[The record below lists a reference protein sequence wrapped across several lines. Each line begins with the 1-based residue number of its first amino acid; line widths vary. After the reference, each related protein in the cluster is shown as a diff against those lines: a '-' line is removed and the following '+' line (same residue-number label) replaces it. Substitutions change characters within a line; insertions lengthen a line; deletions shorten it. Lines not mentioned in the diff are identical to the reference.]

1 MLGYRVTKLGRPCPY
16 ESHSL
21 SEQRDLKAVITM
33 SIVRAWSRA
42 SWGRDGLWQAGMGLS
57 HWERGVQQK
66 PSVGVYADEG
76 GSKWVAGR
84 GNHPHEG
91 SEARKG
97 EKLFR
102 ASNIFSVVCACVCTV
117 CICLGVYIHVC
128 AHGKYVRVSVCACTC
143 ECMHVCIC
151 RNTRTS
157 FSAPRLRWEVSPLC
171 SSEV

>member
-76 GSKWVAGR
+76 GKQVGCW
-84 GNHPHEG
+84 EG
-91 SEARKG
+91 E
-97 EKLFR
+97 
-102 ASNIFSVVCACVCTV
+102 
-117 CICLGVYIHVC
+117 
-128 AHGKYVRVSVCACTC
+128 
-143 ECMHVCIC
+143 
-151 RNTRTS
+151 
-157 FSAPRLRWEVSPLC
+157 
-171 SSEV
+171 SST